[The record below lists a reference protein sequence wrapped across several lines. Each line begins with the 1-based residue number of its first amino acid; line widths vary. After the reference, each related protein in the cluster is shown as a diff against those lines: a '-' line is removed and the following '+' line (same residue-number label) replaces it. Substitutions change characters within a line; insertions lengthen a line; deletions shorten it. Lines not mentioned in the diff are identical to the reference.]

1 MKVLIA
7 YHSVSGNT
15 RKVAEAIHKEIRADK
30 ELKPLSDVK
39 DLKGYDLSFIGF
51 PIQASGPANEAK
63 AFLENKVT
71 GKDIALF
78 ITHSAPED
86 EPQVQQWLAACKIA
100 ASGANLV
107 GVFDCQG
114 ELAQNVAEMML
125 ASKNQQ
131 LIEWAGHRPDTL
143 GQPDGGRLKKARR
156 FAKDIMAKYKQP
168 GRLD

>member
-15 RKVAEAIHKEIRADK
+15 RKVAEAIYKEIRADK

-51 PIQASGPANEAK
+51 PIQAYGPANEAK
-63 AFLENKVT
+63 AFLEKRVA

-78 ITHSAPED
+78 ITHSAPEG
-86 EPQVQQWLAACKIA
+86 EPKVQQWLAACKMA
-100 ASGANLV
+100 ASSANIV

-114 ELAQNVAEMML
+114 ELAQNVADMMIG
-125 ASKNQQ
+125 SKDPQ
-131 LIEWAGHRPDTL
+131 LIEWAGHRPETL
-143 GQPDGGRLKKARR
+143 GQPDRGRLKKARK
-156 FAKDIMAKYKQP
+156 FAKEIMGKYK
-168 GRLD
+168 

>member
-15 RKVAEAIHKEIRADK
+15 RKVAEAIYKEIRADK
-30 ELKPLSDVK
+30 EMKPLSDVK

-51 PIQASGPANEAK
+51 PIHAYGPAKEAK
-63 AFLENKVT
+63 DFLENKVA

-100 ASGANLV
+100 ASSANIV
-107 GVFDCQG
+107 GVFDCRG
-114 ELAQNVAEMML
+114 ELAQNIADMML
-125 ASKNQQ
+125 GSKDAD
-131 LIEWAGHRPDTL
+131 LITKAERRPETL
-143 GQPDGGRLKKARR
+143 GQPDRGRLKKARK
-156 FAKDIMAKYKQP
+156 FAKEIMGKYK
-168 GRLD
+168 

>member
-1 MKVLIA
+1 VKVLIA

-30 ELKPLSDVK
+30 DLKPLSDVK

-51 PIQASGPANEAK
+51 PIHAYGPSKEAK
-63 AFLENKVT
+63 DFLENKVA

-100 ASGANLV
+100 ASGGNLL
-107 GVFDCQG
+107 GVFDCRG
-114 ELAQNVAEMML
+114 ELAQNIADMML
-125 ASKNQQ
+125 GSKDAD
-131 LIEWAGHRPDTL
+131 LIAKAERRHETL
-143 GQPDGGRLKKARR
+143 GQPDAGRIKKARK
-156 FAKDIMAKYKQP
+156 FAKDIMGKYKK
-168 GRLD
+168 